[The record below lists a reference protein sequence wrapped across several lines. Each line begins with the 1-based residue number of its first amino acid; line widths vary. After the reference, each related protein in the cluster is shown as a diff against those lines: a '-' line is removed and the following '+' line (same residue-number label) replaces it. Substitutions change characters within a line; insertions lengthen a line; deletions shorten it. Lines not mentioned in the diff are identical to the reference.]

1 MKRLI
6 AKLTLSMLIVSFA
19 LASQAFSRDDG
30 GDIHYTQPVMGV
42 IFSHEVH
49 VDDNGFACED
59 CHDDPFE
66 MEALA
71 AQEDP
76 NFTMQGL
83 AEGFYCGMCH
93 DGETA
98 FSSETQCA
106 TCHEGVKGYMRATG
120 QTDSGSH
127 H

>member
-1 MKRLI
+1 MKRL
-6 AKLTLSMLIVSFA
+6 ATKLTLSMLIVAVA
-19 LASQAFSRDDG
+19 LVSQAFSRDDG
-30 GDIHYTQPVMGV
+30 GDIIYTEPVMGV

-76 NFTMQGL
+76 NFTMKGL
-83 AEGFYCGMCH
+83 EEGLYCGMCH
-93 DGETA
+93 DGDTA
-98 FSSETQCA
+98 FASDTQCA
-106 TCHEGVKGYMRATG
+106 TCHIGVKGYRRATG
-120 QTDSGSH
+120 EAPSGAH